1 MDNNNL
7 FINSHNN
14 QTTMYKP
21 SSSLQSTEGRQ
32 TRSQSTRSNLGT
44 STTSSA
50 VLTLPPSFEEEMKE
64 MTKSK
69 KHSTLVNVEEFLQQN
84 NELLPTKAGKM

>member
-1 MDNNNL
+1 M
-7 FINSHNN
+7 
-14 QTTMYKP
+14 
-21 SSSLQSTEGRQ
+21 QSTEGRQ
-32 TRSQSTRSNLGT
+32 TRSQSSGINLGT

-64 MTKSK
+64 MTRSQKQS
-69 KHSTLVNVEEFLQQN
+69 EEFLQQN